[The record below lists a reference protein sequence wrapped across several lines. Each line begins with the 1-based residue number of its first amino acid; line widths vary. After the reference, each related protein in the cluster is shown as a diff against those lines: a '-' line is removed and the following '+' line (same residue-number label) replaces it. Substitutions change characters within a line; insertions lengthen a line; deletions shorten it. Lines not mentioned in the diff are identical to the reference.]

1 MTADAGRMSE
11 AREFVSTG
19 FLGMLGT
26 QLVSAGNGSC
36 TLRVE
41 VNASHVQH
49 FGQTHGGFVT
59 TILDGAAA
67 CACFVDLAPGTPFTS
82 TDFSVQFLRTVPLGP
97 GLAEATIL
105 HRGSRRLVVKAS
117 FRDAAGK
124 LCAEYLGGFI
134 QTSPRG
140 SSPGTAPEPSPG

>member
-1 MTADAGRMSE
+1 MTADAGRISE

-36 TLRVE
+36 TLKVE
-41 VNASHVQH
+41 VNASHAQH

-67 CACFVDLAPGTPFTS
+67 CACFVDLPPGTAFTS
-82 TDFSVQFLRTVPLGP
+82 TDFSVQFLRTVPKGP
-97 GLAEATIL
+97 GVAEATIV
-105 HRGSRRLVVKAS
+105 HRGARRLVVKAS
-117 FRDAAGK
+117 FRDPDGRT
-124 LCAEYLGGFI
+124 CAEYLGGFI
-134 QTSPRG
+134 VLAPQPAPR
-140 SSPGTAPEPSPG
+140 